1 MRKRGWA
8 VARLLISLGLLA
20 FVLRAIG
27 LERVGRVL
35 LEADPGLFVIALGL
49 FVVGVVVRA
58 LRWRALLV
66 ALGLQ
71 IPLGRLVYLY
81 FLGNFFNMLLPTGF
95 GGDAVRVV
103 ELSQEA
109 DPTLVTGTV
118 IVDRLT
124 GLLMLFALALL
135 AFPFT
140 VGLLPTEVWLMIGL
154 LAVGGLVAG
163 VLVLQGRWLR
173 RVTRWLPGPLSLTGE
188 GVLAKV
194 YDAVTACGWQAVGV
208 ALFFSLIFNVLLV
221 LENYLVARAV
231 GIELSLAFFFLLVPL
246 LSLTLML
253 PISFGGLGVREGLAV
268 LLLGQVGVDEAQA
281 VAYSLGV
288 YAIARVTGLFGGLL
302 FVLESVGK
310 LRKQTREERIATEG
324 EEAG

>member
-1 MRKRGWA
+1 
-8 VARLLISLGLLA
+8 LISLGLLA

-27 LERVGRVL
+27 LERIGRVL
-35 LEADPGLFVIALGL
+35 LEAEPGLFVIALGL

-81 FLGNFFNMLLPTGF
+81 FLGTFFNMFLPTGF
-95 GGDAVRVV
+95 GGDVVRVV
-103 ELSQEA
+103 ELSQDA

-124 GLLMLFALALL
+124 GLLMLFVLALL
-135 AFPFT
+135 ALPFT
-140 VGLLPTEVWLMIGL
+140 FGLLPTKVWLAIGL
-154 LAVGGLVAG
+154 LAAGGLVAG

-173 RVTRWLPGPLSLTGE
+173 RVTRQLPGPLSLTGE
-188 GVLAKV
+188 GVLARI
-194 YDAVTACGWQAVGV
+194 YDAVTACGWRAVGA

-231 GIELSLAFFFLLVPL
+231 GIELSLVFFFLLVPL
-246 LSLTLML
+246 LSLTLIL

>member
-27 LERVGRVL
+27 LERIGRVL
-35 LEADPGLFVIALGL
+35 LEAEPGLFVIALGL

-81 FLGNFFNMLLPTGF
+81 FLGTFFNMFLPTGF
-95 GGDAVRVV
+95 GGDVVRVV
-103 ELSQEA
+103 ELSQDA

-124 GLLMLFALALL
+124 GLLMLFVLALL
-135 AFPFT
+135 ALPFT
-140 VGLLPTEVWLMIGL
+140 FGLLPTKVWLAIGL
-154 LAVGGLVAG
+154 LAAGGLVAG

-173 RVTRWLPGPLSLTGE
+173 RVTRQLPGPLSLTGE
-188 GVLAKV
+188 GVLARI
-194 YDAVTACGWQAVGV
+194 YDAVTACGWRAVGA

>member
-1 MRKRGWA
+1 
-8 VARLLISLGLLA
+8 LISLGLLA

-35 LEADPGLFVIALGL
+35 LEAEPGPFVIALGL
-49 FVVGVVVRA
+49 FFVGVVVRA

-81 FLGNFFNMLLPTGF
+81 FLGNFFNMFLPTGF
-95 GGDAVRVV
+95 GGDVVRVV

-135 AFPFT
+135 ALPFT
-140 VGLLPTEVWLMIGL
+140 VGLLPPELWLMIGL
-154 LAVGGLVAG
+154 LAAGGLVAG
-163 VLVLQGRWLR
+163 ALALQGRWLR

-188 GVLAKV
+188 GVLARV
-194 YDAVTACGWQAVGV
+194 YDAVTACGWRAVGA

-310 LRKQTREERIATEG
+310 LRKQTREEHIATEG

>member
-1 MRKRGWA
+1 
-8 VARLLISLGLLA
+8 LLISLGLLA

-27 LERVGRVL
+27 LERIGRVA
-35 LEADPGLFVIALGL
+35 LEADPGPLVIALGL
-49 FVVGVVVRA
+49 FFVGVVVRA
-58 LRWRALLV
+58 FRWRALLV

-81 FLGNFFNMLLPTGF
+81 FLGTFFNMFLPTGF
-95 GGDAVRVV
+95 GGDVVRVV

-135 AFPFT
+135 ALPFT
-140 VGLLPTEVWLMIGL
+140 VGLLPTEVWLTIGL
-154 LAVGGLVAG
+154 LAAGGLVAG

-173 RVTRWLPGPLSLTGE
+173 RVTRWLPGPLSLTGV
-188 GVLAKV
+188 GVLARI
-194 YDAVTACGWQAVGV
+194 YDAVTACGWRAVGA

-221 LENYLVARAV
+221 LENYLVALAV
-231 GIELSLAFFFLLVPL
+231 GIDLSLAYFFLLVPL
-246 LSLTLML
+246 FSLTLML

-310 LRKQTREERIATEG
+310 LRKQAREERIATEG

>member
-1 MRKRGWA
+1 
-8 VARLLISLGLLA
+8 
-20 FVLRAIG
+20 
-27 LERVGRVL
+27 
-35 LEADPGLFVIALGL
+35 
-49 FVVGVVVRA
+49 
-58 LRWRALLV
+58 
-66 ALGLQ
+66 
-71 IPLGRLVYLY
+71 
-81 FLGNFFNMLLPTGF
+81 
-95 GGDAVRVV
+95 
-103 ELSQEA
+103 
-109 DPTLVTGTV
+109 
-118 IVDRLT
+118 
-124 GLLMLFALALL
+124 
-135 AFPFT
+135 
-140 VGLLPTEVWLMIGL
+140 
-154 LAVGGLVAG
+154 